1 VVAPNISACIL
12 ESTETVAVVY
22 FGDSHE
28 MIATCGRRGGQQ
40 PMSRRNREQTMFHL
54 RTPYW
59 FIATFL
65 GMVAMLSGQES
76 VTDILGKEGL
86 DMGDPGQRAESV
98 RQMRAILDQRHQA
111 ARARAP
117 GMGWPLREEHANGQV
132 IELMGA
138 DGDVPVYFMTHNANA
153 AISTGANLLQASPY
167 QVDGAGLTVGEWDAG
182 SARTTH
188 QELTGRVTIMNG
200 GAALVDHSTH
210 VCGTIAASGVQAAA
224 KGMAPAIRVDSYD
237 WTSDYSEMTGRGAS
251 YPGEAG
257 KIYLSNHSY
266 GQIKGWYY
274 NGGSPTWYWYGTGTT
289 PAASDTSFGRYDT
302 YANQTDAIAVSLP
315 YYLIVRSAGNDRADN
330 PTTGDTVCL
339 SSSGTNFVSYDP
351 ASHPPGDGTYKN
363 GYDTISADAVAKD
376 MLTVGS
382 VTDAVSGGVRSVSA
396 SAMSYYSSWGPTDD
410 GRIKPD
416 LVANGDGL
424 YSCISTSDT
433 AYATYSGTSMASP
446 NATGTAALLV
456 HWWGKLFPGHAMRA
470 STLKALLIHTADDM
484 GTPGPDYVYGWGLIN
499 AKAAAD
505 LIQAYKNSPGTR
517 RVTEDRITSSSG
529 WKTYTFTW
537 DGVSPIRAT
546 LCWTDPVGTAQTGD
560 NIRTPSLVNDL
571 DLSITGPTGTQYLP
585 WVMPYVGDWTN
596 AKLSANATTGVNHTD
611 DVEQVF
617 VSNPSA
623 AGSYTVTVSFTG
635 TLTGGAQNFSLVLG
649 GGVASAAA
657 AAPAASALSPSSGT
671 PSALTLTLAGSN
683 YLLGADVKFTKSG
696 QSDVPATGQEITPG
710 SAKVRLDATS
720 MNPGYWN
727 AVITNP
733 DGQSAISANALLL
746 QGAPSISSFS
756 PTYGLAGDQ
765 VTIAGSNF
773 LGASSVMIHGVSTT
787 FTVDSAS
794 QITATVPVSAGT
806 GTISVTTPSGTATSA
821 GNYTSFGGNG
831 TPVISSF
838 SPGGGLA
845 GSSVVITGSN
855 FAGVTAVS
863 INGVSVTTF
872 SVDSFTQITA
882 TIPSGATSGVISVAN
897 GYGMGTSASS
907 FFLLSIIWQ
916 NNLEAGSS
924 GWTHSAS
931 TGTIDNWALTTA
943 KSHSTSHSF
952 FAAGPSTKNVDDLYS
967 PAVAIPASAS
977 GIQLGFWHN
986 YNMQNRY
993 DGGVLELSVDGGT
1006 WFDVTA
1012 IGSGAAF
1019 ASGGYANTLIS
1030 SSSPFRNRLAWTGTN
1045 SGFTQVVINLTDLTK
1060 YAGHNLAMRWRL
1072 ATNSS
1077 TASTGWYIDDIV
1089 LSAIIP
1095 PNQAPTI
1102 SVAAVATLSTVT
1114 GTSTQLSVTAADDG
1128 GEPALTYTW
1137 AATGGPPGRAVI
1149 FSANGTNAAK
1159 SSAATFAA
1167 AGSYTLTVTVT
1178 DGGGLATTSSVNV
1191 TVAQA
1196 NTSIAVTPAT
1206 ASVTIGFSVGFAA
1219 GVSDQFG
1226 DLMSPQPTV
1235 AWSASGGG
1243 TIDSGGLFSAV
1254 TAGGPYSITA
1264 SSGSA
1269 SGGAS
1274 VSVSKA
1280 TATVTLGNLAQTYDG
1295 SPKPESAI
1303 TNPTGLAIAF
1313 TYGGSA
1319 TVPADAGSYAVIG
1332 TIQDADYQGSAS
1344 GTLVI
1349 SKAAQSIEF
1358 GAPAAKMYGDAPF
1371 ALGGVASSGLPVSY
1385 ASSDEAVATVSGN
1398 VVTIAGVGSTT
1409 ITASQA
1415 GDANHGAAENVS
1427 QILTVVPSYFSWAS
1441 DNNLPSAS
1449 AGMSQDADGDGL
1461 CNLLEYALNTDPMRP
1476 NASPLACD
1484 LESVGG
1490 RDYLR
1495 LTIPKNP
1502 AAADVTYAVEV
1513 CGDLAAGSWSAAD
1526 TVVEEDGAG
1535 RLVVRDK
1542 IPVGDAQRRFMRLKV
1557 SVAR

>member
-1 VVAPNISACIL
+1 
-12 ESTETVAVVY
+12 
-22 FGDSHE
+22 
-28 MIATCGRRGGQQ
+28 
-40 PMSRRNREQTMFHL
+40 
-54 RTPYW
+54 
-59 FIATFL
+59 
-65 GMVAMLSGQES
+65 MVAMLSGQES

-86 DMGDPGQRAESV
+86 DLGDPGQRAESV

-188 QELTGRVTIMNG
+188 QELTGRVTNMNN
-200 GAALVDHSTH
+200 AALVDHSTH
-210 VCGTIAASGVQAAA
+210 VCGTIAASGVQVAA

-237 WTSDYSEMTGRGAS
+237 WNSDYSEMTGRGAS

-274 NGGSPTWYWYGTGTT
+274 NGGTPTWYWYGTGTT

-302 YANQTDAIAVSLP
+302 DANQTDAIAVSLP

-339 SSSGTNFVSYDP
+339 SSGGSNFVSYDP

-396 SAMSYYSSWGPTDD
+396 STMSYYSSWGPTDD

-416 LVANGDGL
+416 LVANGDQL

-456 HWWGKLFPGHAMRA
+456 HWWGKLFPGHAIRA

-484 GTPGPDYVYGWGLIN
+484 GNPGPDYVYGWGLIN

-611 DVEQVF
+611 NVEQVF

-623 AGSYTVTVSFTG
+623 AGTYTITVSFTG
-635 TLTGGAQNFSLVLG
+635 TLTGGAQNFSLILS

-657 AAPAASALSPSSGT
+657 AAPAASALSPSVGT
-671 PSALTLTLAGSN
+671 PSALTLTLTGSN

-720 MNPGYWN
+720 MGTGYWN

-733 DGQSAISANALLL
+733 DGQAVTLPNALL
-746 QGAPSISSFS
+746 
-756 PTYGLAGDQ
+756 
-765 VTIAGSNF
+765 IATP
-773 LGASSVMIHGVSTT
+773 TT
-787 FTVDSAS
+787 FWQTDFE
-794 QITATVPVSAGT
+794 
-806 GTISVTTPSGTATSA
+806 SGTT
-821 GNYTSFGGNG
+821 
-831 TPVISSF
+831 
-838 SPGGGLA
+838 
-845 GSSVVITGSN
+845 
-855 FAGVTAVS
+855 
-863 INGVSVTTF
+863 
-872 SVDSFTQITA
+872 
-882 TIPSGATSGVISVAN
+882 
-897 GYGMGTSASS
+897 
-907 FFLLSIIWQ
+907 
-916 NNLEAGSS
+916 

-943 KSHSTSHSF
+943 QSHSTSHSF

-986 YNMQNRY
+986 YSLQSRS
-993 DGGVLELSVDGGT
+993 DGGVLEFSVDGGT

-1012 IGSGAAF
+1012 SGSGAAF
-1019 ASGGYANTLIS
+1019 ASGGYFYTLTANSNPLK
-1030 SSSPFRNRLAWTGTN
+1030 PRLAWTGSN

-1072 ATNSS
+1072 ATNNS

-1102 SVAAVATLSTVT
+1102 SVAAGASPSTVT
-1114 GTSTQLSVTAADDG
+1114 GTSAQLSVTAADDG

-1159 SSAATFAA
+1159 SSAVTFAA
-1167 AGSYTLTVTVT
+1167 AGSYLLTVTVT

-1191 TVAQA
+1191 TVAQTV
-1196 NTSIAVTPAT
+1196 TSVAVTPAT
-1206 ASVTIGFSVGFAA
+1206 ASVTKGFSVGFAA

-1226 DLMSPQPTV
+1226 NLMSPQPAV

-1274 VSVSKA
+1274 VSVSKE

-1295 SPKPESAI
+1295 TPKPANAI

-1313 TYGGSA
+1313 TYDGSA
-1319 TVPADAGSYAVIG
+1319 TVPADAGSYAVVG
-1332 TIQDADYQGSAS
+1332 TIQDANYQGSAS

-1358 GAPAAKMYGDAPF
+1358 GAPPAKMYGDAPF
-1371 ALGGVASSGLPVSY
+1371 TLGGVASSGLPVSY
-1385 ASSDEAVATVSGN
+1385 ASSDAAVATVSGN
-1398 VVTIAGVGSTT
+1398 VVTIAGVGSTA

-1427 QILTVVPSYFSWAS
+1427 QILTVAPSYYSWAS

-1461 CNLLEYALNTDPMRP
+1461 CNLLEYALNTDPMMP

-1526 TVVEEDGAG
+1526 TVVEENGAD